1 MKSDN
6 KNMFL
11 AIAVSLA
18 ILLGWQFLFPSPK
31 APPPPPQ
38 QQSATQ
44 PGTPGTT
51 AGTTPGTATPG
62 TATPGTAT
70 PGGGAAP
77 GTPAATAPAAAL
89 TRDQALAQ
97 NPRIR
102 IAAPQVIGSIDL
114 KGAVLDDIA
123 LVKHRETVD
132 PDSPPVVLLSPQ
144 GAPEAYFAD
153 YGWANVAGGTAKLPD
168 ANTVWK
174 ADHDTLTPQQPV
186 TLSWDNGEG
195 LTFHLR
201 YEIDDKFM
209 FTVTQTVENAGKD
222 AVQLRPYARAV
233 RYGTPAT
240 QGSYLLHEGPI
251 GVLNSSVE
259 EPSYKNLKD
268 KPLDTKP
275 TTGGWI
281 GFTDKYWALTQIPD
295 PKLAGTG
302 EFSYANSGT
311 DRYQA
316 DFIANPQTV
325 APGGSLQAVN
335 RTYAGAKI
343 VKTINAYR
351 DQYSIDKFDQLI
363 DWGWFWF
370 LTKPMFWLLDWF
382 YSLIGNFGLAIMALT
397 VVVKLAFFPLANKS
411 YQAMSKMKKLGPE
424 MKRLRERYGE
434 DRAKLNQEMM
444 LLYKKEKVNPAAGCL
459 PILLQIPVFFSLY
472 KVLFITIEMRHQP
485 FFGWI
490 HDLSAPDPLTILTGF
505 GLIQWDVPSA
515 LHFLNIGIWP
525 LIMGVTMFFQQRLN
539 PPPPDPVQARIF
551 QLMPIF
557 FTFLLGTFPAGLV
570 IYWAWNNSLSILQQS
585 LIMRRMGVKIG
596 IKA

>member
-18 ILLGWQFLFPSPK
+18 ILLAWQFLFPSKP
-31 APPPPPQ
+31 APTPQ
-38 QQSATQ
+38 QTTQ
-44 PGTPGTT
+44 QTTTNPPGSPTTPGTT
-51 AGTTPGTATPG
+51 APQN
-62 TATPGTAT
+62 
-70 PGGGAAP
+70 GAAP
-77 GTPAATAPAAAL
+77 GTPAGAPASTTLTREAAL
-89 TRDQALAQ
+89 AKS
-97 NPRIR
+97 PRVKIE
-102 IAAPQVIGSIDL
+102 APQVIGSIAL
-114 KGAVLDDIA
+114 KGGVLDDVS
-123 LVKHRETVD
+123 LVTYRETTD
-132 PDSPPVVLLSPQ
+132 PGSPPVVLLAPQ
-144 GAPEAYFAD
+144 GTADAYFAD
-153 YGWANVAGGTAKLPD
+153 YGWANVGGGKIKVPD
-168 ANTVWK
+168 ADTLWT
-174 ADHDTLTPQQPV
+174 ADHDKLTPQQPL
-186 TLSWDNGEG
+186 TLSWNNGEG

-209 FTVTQTVENAGKD
+209 FAVTQSVDNARTAPVE
-222 AVQLRPYARAV
+222 LRTYARAV
-233 RYGTPAT
+233 RYGTPVT

-251 GVLNSSVE
+251 GVFNSSVV
-259 EPSYKNLKD
+259 EPSYKDLKE

-275 TTGGWI
+275 MTGGWI
-281 GFTDKYWALTQIPD
+281 AFTDKYWTLALIPD
-295 PKLAGTG
+295 AKAADTG
-302 EFSYANSGT
+302 EFSYSNPGA

-316 DFIANPQTV
+316 DYISGPQTV
-325 APGGSLQAVN
+325 APGASLVTPN
-335 RTYAGAKI
+335 RTYAGAKV
-343 VKTINAYR
+343 VKIINAYR
-351 DQYSIDKFDQLI
+351 DQYSIEKFDQLI

-370 LTKPMFWLLDWF
+370 LTKPMFWLLDFF
-382 YSLIGNFGLAIMALT
+382 YGLIGNFGLAIMALT

-424 MKRLRERYGE
+424 MKRLRERYAD

-444 LLYKKEKVNPAAGCL
+444 GLYKKEKVNPAAGCL

-505 GLIQWDVPSA
+505 GLIHWEVPTM

-525 LIMGVTMFFQQRLN
+525 LIMGVTMYLQQRLN
-539 PPPPDPVQARIF
+539 PPPPDPIQARMF

-557 FTFLLGTFPAGLV
+557 FTFLLGAFPAGLV
-570 IYWAWNNSLSILQQS
+570 IYWAWNNTLGVLQQS

-596 IKA
+596 FGADKA